1 MQNES
6 EILNADTRIAELKAA
21 KDVEGER
28 LWTTDRL
35 VNLIQRRTTLQRERE
50 EEENACFAAE
60 SKKMTV
66 QAKYR
71 MVIFSLIL
79 FF

>member
-6 EILNADTRIAELKAA
+6 DVLSADTRIAELKDV
-21 KDVEGER
+21 KDVKGER
-28 LWTTDRL
+28 VWTANH
-35 VNLIQRRTTLQRERE
+35 VIELIQRRTTLQRQRE
-50 EEENACFAAE
+50 EAETACVAAE

-71 MVIFSLIL
+71 MAFYL
-79 FF
+79 